1 MTLYFGITFYVL
13 FQMHKRF
20 STFPKIYQ
28 IVDMFLFAKISI
40 IDTKYAFVSCYYPIK
55 SGRIRHTIDEYK
67 YRISKLFD
75 VFNKSLQLFI
85 FTNNEGRQILESS
98 RIVDNRTIPFESNIK
113 MIIKYNSV
121 FDIPKIAERRA
132 EYEEIG
138 EIMQKSCNYNVS
150 AEIGGI
156 WNAKIIFLQEVIEN
170 YSSDSK
176 LFFWVD
182 IGIFKTEDMA
192 RKIVPNE
199 WPCVRRIEKI
209 FAFETNPQSPV
220 KTYTNKILIWAL
232 VRPFERA
239 RSIDQVNINAYER
252 FVMAGFMGGPR
263 EKMLYLLNE
272 YWKIQDVVIKKKQFV
287 LREELMLGG
296 YMTLNKNDVF
306 LFNTNGKQRCSIGE
320 SCIGFTYHSNVCRF
334 ENSVYVY
341 VTRGGRYLPVE
352 KPLGD
357 WL

>member
-1 MTLYFGITFYVL
+1 MRKILYYICMTLYFGITFYVL

-20 STFPKIYQ
+20 SHN
-28 IVDMFLFAKISI
+28 L
-40 IDTKYAFVSCYYPIK
+40 
-55 SGRIRHTIDEYK
+55 
-67 YRISKLFD
+67 SKLFN
-75 VFNKSLQLFI
+75 VFNKSLPLFI

-150 AEIGGI
+150 SEIGGI

-182 IGIFKTEDMA
+182 IGIFKTEEMA

-209 FAFETNPQSPV
+209 F
-220 KTYTNKILIWAL
+220 
-232 VRPFERA
+232 
-239 RSIDQVNINAYER
+239 SITSKNI
-252 FVMAGFMGGPR
+252 
-263 EKMLYLLNE
+263 
-272 YWKIQDVVIKKKQFV
+272 
-287 LREELMLGG
+287 
-296 YMTLNKNDVF
+296 
-306 LFNTNGKQRCSIGE
+306 
-320 SCIGFTYHSNVCRF
+320 H
-334 ENSVYVY
+334 
-341 VTRGGRYLPVE
+341 
-352 KPLGD
+352 
-357 WL
+357 